1 MRNTP
6 GGDGLEAEF
15 RAYTAPCATWTPS
28 IVNPFE
34 VSNGSL
40 RRARAYSEGP
50 FSADTVRISLRPI
63 VSLNLTAIGAKCMFN
78 NLKIGMRL
86 AIGFGTV
93 LALLAVIAAV
103 GA

>member
-1 MRNTP
+1 M
-6 GGDGLEAEF
+6 
-15 RAYTAPCATWTPS
+15 
-28 IVNPFE
+28 
-34 VSNGSL
+34 
-40 RRARAYSEGP
+40 
-50 FSADTVRISLRPI
+50 
-63 VSLNLTAIGAKCMFN
+63 SLNLTAIGAKCMFN